1 MEVERID
8 EKRFVEEVKESIR
21 NAAEYLIF
29 LTKKLQEDPLGEK
42 SPGVVL
48 EIERVAKIL
57 RETEEAYLA
66 HIPKVEYQEKEG
78 KKYEILYYRDVR
90 TQNIFYI
97 IRPVTQGDNKK
108 REMSGYG

>member
-8 EKRFVEEVKESIR
+8 KERFVKEVKESIR
-21 NAAEYLIF
+21 NAVDYLIF
-29 LTKKLQEDPLGEK
+29 LAKRLQEDPLGNG
-42 SPGVVL
+42 SLGVIL
-48 EIERVAKIL
+48 EIERTAKTL

-78 KKYEILYYRDVR
+78 KEYEILYYRDPR
-90 TQNIFYI
+90 TQTIFYI
-97 IRPVTQGDNKK
+97 IRPGTQNKK